1 MMKKSVSAIKDN
13 LSALSTRFTIRTIH
27 SLMYDSLFAVY
38 DKKLDYYI
46 SLYNNK
52 KEAEQDL
59 RFLLSKD

>member
-1 MMKKSVSAIKDN
+1 
-13 LSALSTRFTIRTIH
+13 
-27 SLMYDSLFAVY
+27 MYDSLFAVY